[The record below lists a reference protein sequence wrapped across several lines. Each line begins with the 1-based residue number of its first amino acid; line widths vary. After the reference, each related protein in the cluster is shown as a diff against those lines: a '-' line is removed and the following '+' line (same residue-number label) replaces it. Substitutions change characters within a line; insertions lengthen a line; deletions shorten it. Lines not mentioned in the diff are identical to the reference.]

1 MEKGKKYM
9 AKVNKI
15 TGRAVKKKAPRA
27 VRRSGTS
34 GAPLEKGYEAV
45 VSYFHMEVEKK
56 DLSDILKRYIKK
68 SRSKEDQKVIFANA
82 EYNFTMFT
90 HYCAAAFWLNSEMPK
105 DQMAVSTGGMWYD
118 ALDKFIDTLFE
129 KGKPLLA
136 EKEAEKLAMGNV
148 VVLSPMQ
155 KLQNKINNTIMYELE
170 DLEDAW
176 MRDEKSSIDVYLRMK
191 FHGLGGSATKPVA
204 SLIEGWLL
212 DYSDAYHKRC
222 EQAVE
227 GYSHIKRTE
236 LKRRIEECE
245 KMLGDL
251 EKLKASTKATRT
263 VKIKKPASLD
273 KQISKLNYKKED
285 NEYKISSIA
294 PALLIGARR
303 IYTFNTKY
311 KVITEYVS
319 SKATGFEI
327 SGSTLKGL
335 DKLSSRECGLR
346 KPGEFL
352 PLVQSKSIK
361 QIDTAWKELTT
372 KTRSPN
378 GRINSDVILL
388 RVMDK

>member
-1 MEKGKKYM
+1 
-9 AKVNKI
+9 
-15 TGRAVKKKAPRA
+15 
-27 VRRSGTS
+27 
-34 GAPLEKGYEAV
+34 
-45 VSYFHMEVEKK
+45 
-56 DLSDILKRYIKK
+56 
-68 SRSKEDQKVIFANA
+68 
-82 EYNFTMFT
+82 
-90 HYCAAAFWLNSEMPK
+90 
-105 DQMAVSTGGMWYD
+105 
-118 ALDKFIDTLFE
+118 
-129 KGKPLLA
+129 
-136 EKEAEKLAMGNV
+136 
-148 VVLSPMQ
+148 MQ
-155 KLQNKINNTIMYELE
+155 KLQNKINNTIMYELD

-176 MRDEKSSIDVYLRMK
+176 MNGEEAVLDVYLRMK

-227 GYSHIKRTE
+227 GYSHLKRPE
-236 LKRRIEECE
+236 LKRRMNECE

-273 KQISKLNYKKED
+273 KQISRLKFKKED
-285 NEYKISSIA
+285 NDYKISSIA

-335 DKLSSRECGLR
+335 DTLASRECSLR

-352 PLVQSKSIK
+352 PIVQSKSIK
-361 QIDTAWKELTT
+361 QIDTAWQLLTT
-372 KTRSPN
+372 KTKSPN
-378 GRINSDVILL
+378 GRINGDVILL

>member
-1 MEKGKKYM
+1 M

-15 TGRAVKKKAPRA
+15 TGRAVKKKIARA
-27 VRRSGTS
+27 RARSGTA
-34 GAPLEKGYEAV
+34 GAPLEKGYAAV
-45 VSYFHMEVEKK
+45 QAYFHMEVDKK
-56 DLSDILKRYIKK
+56 DLSDILKRYIKNT
-68 SRSKEDQKVIFANA
+68 RSKEDQKFIFANA
-82 EYNFTMFT
+82 EYNFNMFT
-90 HYCAAAFWLNSEMPK
+90 HYAAAAFWINSAMPK
-105 DQMAVSTGGMWYD
+105 EQMTISTGGMWYD
-118 ALDKFIDTLFE
+118 ALDKFVDTLYE
-129 KGKPLLA
+129 KGKPLFA
-136 EKEAEKLAMGNV
+136 EKEAEKLAQGNV
-148 VVLSPMQ
+148 ITLSPMQ
-155 KLQNKINNTIMYELE
+155 KLQNKINNTIMYELD

-176 MRDEKSSIDVYLRMK
+176 MNGEEAVLDVYLRMK

-227 GYSHIKRTE
+227 GYSHLKRPE
-236 LKRRIEECE
+236 LKRRMNECE
-245 KMLGDL
+245 KMLSDL

-273 KQISKLNYKKED
+273 KQISRLKFKKED
-285 NEYKISSIA
+285 NDYKISSIA

-335 DKLSSRECGLR
+335 DTLASRECSLR

-352 PLVQSKSIK
+352 PIVQSKSIK
-361 QIDTAWKELTT
+361 QIDTAWQLLTT
-372 KTRSPN
+372 KTKSPN
-378 GRINSDVILL
+378 GRINGDVILL